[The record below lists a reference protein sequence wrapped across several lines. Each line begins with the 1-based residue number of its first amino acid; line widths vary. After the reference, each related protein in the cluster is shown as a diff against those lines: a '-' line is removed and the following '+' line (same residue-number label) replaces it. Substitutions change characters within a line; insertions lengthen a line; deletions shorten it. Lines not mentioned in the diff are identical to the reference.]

1 MVDKLMIELSKI
13 EEYTGVSVEKLY
25 EILEKQAT
33 VELIYN
39 IAGIILLIFLIYLGY
54 LASKYF
60 ASKTETLG
68 GYYSDE
74 WEIAMIISIGFTI
87 IIAIVALFTIP
98 IGIRDIIQIIV
109 NKPVWMLEYLT
120 GLIK

>member
-1 MVDKLMIELSKI
+1 MVDKLMMELSKI

-33 VELIYN
+33 IEIIYN
-39 IAGIILLIFLIYLGY
+39 IAGIIFLIFLIYLGY

-60 ASKTETLG
+60 RSKTK
-68 GYYSDE
+68 GYYNAE
-74 WEIAMIISIGFTI
+74 WELALNISITFTVTVA
-87 IIAIVALFTIP
+87 IIALIVIP
-98 IGIRDIIQIIV
+98 IAIGDIIQIIV